1 MSVDVSARQAQ
12 LLGQQ
17 PRLPPLAQDE
27 LAAEAVALVQRLREV
42 VSFPHDA
49 PVHPV
54 FATLCHSTGFFLPYL
69 ETGLRFLTDS
79 SLSVRDRELAI
90 LRTAWLCG
98 APYAW
103 GEHVASA
110 KQSGFTGEEIE
121 RITEGSA
128 APGWGEHDRT
138 VLKAAEELHIEAMV
152 SDATWAA
159 LAQRFDE
166 KQLIELLMLV
176 GHYHKVAFIQNS
188 LRFSPREGNPGL
200 SAR

>member
-1 MSVDVSARQAQ
+1 VTDDVDSRQAQ
-12 LLGQQ
+12 VLGQP
-17 PRLPPLAQDE
+17 PRLAPLPQEDID
-27 LAAEAVALVQRLREV
+27 AEALALIRRMRAA
-42 VSFPHDA
+42 VSLPHDGPA
-49 PVHPV
+49 PAV
-54 FATLCHSTGFFLPYL
+54 FATLCRNPGLFLAYL
-69 ETGLRFLTDS
+69 ETGLRFMTAS
-79 SLSVRDRELAI
+79 SLSARDRELAI

-110 KQSGFTGEEIE
+110 RKSGVAGEEIE
-121 RITEGSA
+121 RITEGSGA
-128 APGWGEHDRT
+128 SGWSADDRV
-138 VLKAAEELHIEAMV
+138 VLQAAEELHADSMV

-159 LAQRFDE
+159 LAQRLDE

-176 GHYHKVAFIQNS
+176 GHYHKVTFVQNS